1 MVGPD
6 FSSPS
11 TLSVEDLSYSYGGI
25 SALRHVDMSVGAG
38 EICCVLGPNGAGKT
52 TLGAALAGVLSTPA
66 GTVSMDGGDVS
77 GEGVCERARR
87 GVAYVPE
94 GGAVFPSLSVVE
106 NLSVGRTSPSKRAGE
121 ILEQA
126 AQHFPFL
133 TARRRQR
140 AGLLS
145 GGEQRMLALA
155 RILVTKPKLTII
167 DELSHGLAPV
177 IVEQLFQALDSAR
190 GITTFVLIE
199 QYLERA
205 YGLADR
211 LLVLSSGNVLYTG
224 QASGI
229 TITEVET
236 MYSLRASIAQENRGA
251 DP

>member
-1 MVGPD
+1 
-6 FSSPS
+6 
-11 TLSVEDLSYSYGGI
+11 
-25 SALRHVDMSVGAG
+25 
-38 EICCVLGPNGAGKT
+38 
-52 TLGAALAGVLSTPA
+52 
-66 GTVSMDGGDVS
+66 
-77 GEGVCERARR
+77 
-87 GVAYVPE
+87 VPE

-106 NLSVGRTSPSKRAGE
+106 NLSVGRTSSSKRASE

-133 TARRRQR
+133 TERRRQR